1 MGSDYSSDDRLVLA
15 HPGIGWGFAETIGL
29 LRLSDKRFDA
39 EDDLLRGRQQREGF
53 QARILGALKG
63 YQIESAS
70 TEWVANADNSGAT
83 KVGFMVHDATFRRS
97 TSSWFLTPQ
106 SAELCQ
112 SPALVIWNNGRFTE
126 EDYESLLSS
135 GSGEQGAGHE
145 VMGRFGLGAL
155 SFYHFT
161 EMIMLVSGNRVMFL
175 DPSGGHLPRNARG
188 DKRTALIVSLDT
200 CRNKYPGHLQG
211 LEGLFEFSQATEDYK
226 GTIFRLP
233 LRTPQQAL
241 ESKISNRSFDTVELH
256 TIMETR
262 FFDQAKGSLFF
273 SHLEEISAHGR
284 DNLPTSSPIWSIRGT
299 RQSPVEGVDGY
310 HLEMSLEI
318 RFKEFQPEKQDWLI
332 HFAKK
337 QPCGVPG
344 MFSHLMRGRGLP
356 PPSIGLAMR
365 INHDVLTTTPTRSQ
379 IFATLP
385 LPVEIT
391 LPVHVHATWILT
403 EDRRTIRFD
412 ARDSDGERPMDIKY
426 NLYLLKDLIPEVY
439 LRMLA
444 TLAHRDSQAWSKCW
458 PGTTEEVLQPM
469 VTTFYERLAQTIHP
483 VCLTVTGAAV
493 TPAAAIFATSTSLHV
508 RAILEALQLPD
519 LVSPLPFGVALMPS
533 WEGLRIDDD
542 RTVTRLL
549 RLNTPAVMQLFH
561 PQSPQPSIVSE
572 HLDGMIRY
580 LAEGEEELNGLPLLQ
595 LGDGDITTFG
605 DATHPWIFQDAV
617 YSFGE
622 SRDVSIS
629 TLFGARHVVGPAITN
644 QTCEL
649 LIGKVGN
656 VRNLDV
662 TGIRQLLAPLA
673 PTNKA
678 TVTADRKAWLLDLLR
693 FLDTHSTPN
702 LQDTADLPLIPV
714 INENIAI
721 SLNKARDGTVF
732 DVTSLGNLGLPIMH
746 LGVLVISS
754 LPGVILEPALDLKR
768 LLKAFRSLGL
778 DVGTLNQRV
787 SAQEWES
794 LRQWIRNSLHSS
806 TRNEEDRQTLLTLLI
821 FEAQR
826 GGQASVPSLHPARET
841 RMLPMEVPLASVVRY
856 LPSSV
861 YFSDY
866 SIELHLVLE
875 GRRDQMLSLEGL
887 VNRLELPTVISPE
900 EDHYFQQA
908 LAVIISQQRR
918 GVIPFVPDMDRILRR
933 PEELYD
939 HRVHP
944 FVVAFGT
951 RPAMFVHPEY
961 RNNVDS
967 LVRAGVR
974 TVIDAPSLIQCA
986 TALDE
991 DARRGA
997 LDPVR
1002 AAEFWMAFAN
1012 DNANR
1017 KISLDTIARL
1027 RFIPY
1032 PHERRGVVEFEE
1044 FARPLPDGDIASPDE
1059 LVRMEFL
1066 SVVWTQRARFLG
1078 TTPDFIFTINRR
1090 LGVPTVVQVVDHL
1103 EVLTTEIAPMF
1114 PSHPSLLDDLTETY
1128 NWLLDHIE
1136 DAGMFLEQRETSLL
1150 WLNVNDPR
1158 DGVTTWTWRSGRQLI
1173 FNLGFDDP
1181 EGDHYGVN
1189 IFLLRYRDLLMAAG
1203 ADEQTQLTI
1212 PALEHEMRHDERLCR
1227 EWESLRQND
1236 LMTNIQFEVD
1246 GEIIKAHRGV
1256 LAAAI
1261 PHFRA
1266 RLAGPSQGAE
1276 VAISVGSPM
1285 VFQTDGITSA
1295 FAVRS
1300 VIDYAYRGSFA
1311 QASAAIR
1318 DLLAL
1323 LELSNMW
1330 EIEDVKRQT
1339 ERAIVELNLVRR
1351 ETHED
1356 ILHRAV
1362 LYGATALAEMPHI
1375 STFYDES
1382 SHAIFL
1388 KDDHHLIEYDP
1399 RALIERPLIMAHY
1412 TIVLSATT
1420 TPFPFAALISAAYV
1434 SARVTFDPQVSSPL
1448 LKTSDGKHI
1457 TEAEVIIATLGT
1469 HITQGDSTK
1478 QATFMALAKNLT
1490 HVTVYSEVVSA
1501 LDSLDDHA
1509 AYRTFLVGHTITSAD
1524 FAVWGAL
1531 KSNAQALGVLKRNQH
1546 VHLQRWYTY
1555 IETIPSTHR
1564 ALTSLA
1570 EARAQKLR
1578 TNKTA
1583 ASFTLGLPEAVE
1595 GKVVTRFPPEPSGYL
1610 HIGHTKAAILNQYF
1624 ASMYKGQLIIRFDD
1638 TNPSKEKEE
1647 YETTILQDLELL
1659 EIRGDRLTHTS
1670 DYFQEL
1676 HDH

>member
-1 MGSDYSSDDRLVLA
+1 MGSDYSSDDRIVLA
-15 HPGIGWGFAETIGL
+15 HPSIGWGLAKTIGL

-53 QARILGALKG
+53 HARILGVLKDS
-63 YQIESAS
+63 QIESAS

-83 KVGFMVHDATFRRS
+83 KVGFMVDDATFGRS
-97 TSSWFLTPQ
+97 PSSWFLTPQ

-112 SPALVIWNNGRFTE
+112 SPALVIWNNGSFTE
-126 EDYESLLSS
+126 KDYESLLSS
-135 GSGEQGAGHE
+135 GRGEQGAGHE

-175 DPSGGHLPRNARG
+175 DPSGSHLPRDTRG
-188 DKRTALIVSLDT
+188 DQRTALIVSLDT
-200 CRNKYPGHLQG
+200 CRNKYPGHLQQ
-211 LEGLFEFSQATEDYK
+211 LEGLFGFSRAMENYK

-233 LRTPQQAL
+233 LRTLQQAL

-256 TIMETR
+256 TLMETK

-273 SHLEEISAHGR
+273 SHVEEISAHRR
-284 DNLPTSSPIWSIRGT
+284 DTLPTPSPIWSIRSTKQRPAEAVG
-299 RQSPVEGVDGY
+299 GY
-310 HLEMSLEI
+310 HLEMGLEI
-318 RFKEFQPEKQDWLI
+318 SFEAQSEMQEWLI
-332 HFAKK
+332 HFAKI
-337 QPCGVPG
+337 QHSDVPG
-344 MFSHLMRGRGLP
+344 MFSHLMRSHRLP

-365 INHDVLTTTPTRSQ
+365 INHDVPTTTPARSQ

-412 ARDSDGERPMDIKY
+412 ARDSDGECPMDTRY

-444 TLAHRDSQAWSKCW
+444 TLARRDPQAWSKCW

-469 VTTFYERLAQTIHP
+469 VTTFYERIAQTIHR
-483 VCLTVTGAAV
+483 VCLTVTGDAV

-508 RAILEALQLPD
+508 RAILKALQLPD

-533 WEGLRIDDD
+533 WKGLRIDDVK
-542 RTVTRLL
+542 TVTRLL
-549 RLNTPAVMQLFH
+549 RLNTPAVMQLLR
-561 PQSPQPSIVSE
+561 PESPQPLIVSE

-580 LAEGEEELNGLPLLQ
+580 LAEGEEGLNGLPLLQ

-629 TLFGARHVVGPAITN
+629 TLFGARHIVGSAITDE
-644 QTCEL
+644 TCEL

-662 TGIRQLLAPLA
+662 TGIRQLLAPLT
-673 PTNKA
+673 PLNEA
-678 TVTADRKAWLLDLLR
+678 TVTVDRKEWLLDLLR
-693 FLDTHSTPN
+693 FLDSCSTVK
-702 LQDTADLPLIPV
+702 LEDIADLPLIPV
-714 INENIAI
+714 MNGNTAI

-732 DVTSLGNLGLPIMH
+732 DVASLRNLYLPIMH

-754 LPGVILEPALDLKR
+754 VPGVTLEPVLDLTR
-768 LLKAFRSLGL
+768 LLQAFRSLGL
-778 DVGTLNQRV
+778 DVGILNQRV

-794 LRQWIRNSLHSS
+794 LRQWIRDSLRSS
-806 TRNEEDRQTLLTLLI
+806 RWNDVDRQTLLTLLI
-821 FEAQR
+821 FEAQS
-826 GGQASVPSLHPARET
+826 GGQASIPSLHPARET
-841 RMLPMEVPLASVVRY
+841 RMLPTGVRLASVVRY

-861 YFSDY
+861 YFSDH
-866 SIELHLVLE
+866 SIELRLVLE
-875 GRRDQMLSLEGL
+875 GRREQMLSPEDL
-887 VNRLELPTVISPE
+887 VNRLELPTVISPD
-900 EDHYFQQA
+900 EDHYFQHA
-908 LAVIISQQRR
+908 LKFIISQQRW
-918 GVIPFVPDMDRILRR
+918 GVVPFVPDMDRILRR

-939 HRVHP
+939 HRVRP

-951 RPAMFVHPEY
+951 RPAMFVHPGY
-961 RNNVDS
+961 RDKIDS
-967 LVRAGVR
+967 LAQAGVR
-974 TVIDAPSLIQCA
+974 RVIDAPSLIQCA

-1017 KISLDTIARL
+1017 NISLNTIARL

-1032 PHERRGVVEFEE
+1032 PPERRGVVEFED
-1044 FARPLPDGDIASPDE
+1044 FARSLPDRKIASPDE
-1059 LVRMEFL
+1059 LVRVEFEP
-1066 SVVWTQRARFLG
+1066 VVWTQRARFSR

-1090 LGVPTVVQVVDHL
+1090 LGVPTVVEVVNHL
-1103 EVLTTEIAPMF
+1103 EVLTTKIAPKF
-1114 PSHPSLLDDLTETY
+1114 PSHPSLLDDLTKTY
-1128 NWLLDHIE
+1128 DWLLDHIE
-1136 DAGMFLEQRETSLL
+1136 DAGMLLEQRKNSFL
-1150 WLNVNDPR
+1150 WLNVNDPKDR
-1158 DGVTTWTWRSGRQLI
+1158 ATNWTWRSGIQLI
-1173 FNLGFDDP
+1173 FDLGFDDP
-1181 EGDHYGVN
+1181 NGDHYGVKR
-1189 IFLLRYRDLLMAAG
+1189 FLVGYSDLIKAAG
-1203 ADEQTQLTI
+1203 AEKQTL
-1212 PALEHEMRHDERLCR
+1212 LEVRAVESEMTHGERLCR
-1227 EWESLRQND
+1227 ELESLRQEN
-1236 LMTNIQFEVD
+1236 LMTSVQFEVD
-1246 GEIIKAHRGV
+1246 GEIVNAHRGV

-1261 PHFRA
+1261 PHLRR
-1266 RLAGPSQGAE
+1266 RLAAPSQGAE
-1276 VAISVGSPM
+1276 VAISVESPI
-1285 VFQTDGITSA
+1285 VFPTDGISSA

-1311 QASAAIR
+1311 RPLCNTVEEAATALH

-1323 LELSNMW
+1323 LELSDMW
-1330 EIEDVKRQT
+1330 KIEVLKRQT
-1339 ERAIVELNLVRR
+1339 EKAIVELNLVRR
-1351 ETHED
+1351 ETHEY
-1356 ILHRAV
+1356 I
-1362 LYGATALAEMPHI
+1362 
-1375 STFYDES
+1375 
-1382 SHAIFL
+1382 
-1388 KDDHHLIEYDP
+1388 
-1399 RALIERPLIMAHY
+1399 
-1412 TIVLSATT
+1412 
-1420 TPFPFAALISAAYV
+1420 
-1434 SARVTFDPQVSSPL
+1434 TFDPHVLSPL

-1457 TEAEVIIATLGT
+1457 TEAEVIITTLGT

-1478 QATFMALAKNLT
+1478 QATFLALTKNLS
-1490 HVTVYSEVVSA
+1490 HVTTYPEVVSA
-1501 LDSLDDHA
+1501 LDSLDDHV

-1647 YETTILQDLELL
+1647 YETTILQDLALL